1 MNRLVNDSRKCEI
14 LLFKISIIVVSVIVL
29 VMSIVGAYYF
39 KNCLW
44 DKESLNLTLTLDTLF
59 AVFITFFS
67 FSNDKSSNIF
77 GISPNEI
84 IRTQSEV
91 YQFLFT
97 KSFATL
103 LIVTNLLSII
113 HYFGAKNLIVSFNET
128 YPRIQSSVG
137 IMWLPLFGILII
149 YFIWLLIEG
158 LKYIRKINYIIQ
170 NREIIY
176 FYSQVKVVDKL
187 TDSESKKYGEYI
199 DLYESCRQNNLSV
212 LLNFLQNS
220 DDKRGVIASNSV
232 RIMFESLDKADQIAA
247 LNICRNY
254 VARENVL
261 NKEDAEKL
269 LNEIDKNL
277 KLADRT
283 IQIELSKKFEK

>member
-44 DKESLNLTLTLDTLF
+44 DKESLNLILTLDTLF

-97 KSFATL
+97 KYFATL

-269 LNEIDKNL
+269 LNEIDK
-277 KLADRT
+277 KLEISR
-283 IQIELSKKFEK
+283 

>member
-44 DKESLNLTLTLDTLF
+44 DKESLNLILTLDTLF

-269 LNEIDKNL
+269 LNEIDK
-277 KLADRT
+277 KLEISR
-283 IQIELSKKFEK
+283 

>member
-1 MNRLVNDSRKCEI
+1 MNRLMNDSRKFKI

-39 KNCLW
+39 KNFLW
-44 DKESLNLTLTLDTLF
+44 DQESLNLTLTLDTLF

-103 LIVTNLLSII
+103 LMATNLLSII
-113 HYFGAKNLIVSFNET
+113 HYFGAKNFIVPFNET
-128 YPRIQSSVG
+128 YPSVQFSVG
-137 IMWLPLFGILII
+137 FMWLSLCGILII

-158 LKYIRKINYIIQ
+158 LKYIRKINYVIQ
-170 NREIIY
+170 NKALVN
-176 FYSQVKVVDKL
+176 FYSQVKSSEKL
-187 TDSESKKYGEYI
+187 NDYELKKYGEYI
-199 DLYESCRQNNLSV
+199 DLYESCRQETGRK
-212 LLNFLQNS
+212 LLTFLRVV
-220 DDKRGVIASNSV
+220 DKKMGEGPRDAV
-232 RIMFESLDKADQIAA
+232 RIMFESFDKADQIAT
-247 LNICRNY
+247 LNLCRNY
-254 VARENVL
+254 VAREKVL
-261 NKEDAEKL
+261 NKEDVEKL
-269 LNEIDKNL
+269 LNEIDK
-277 KLADRT
+277 KLEISR
-283 IQIELSKKFEK
+283 

>member
-1 MNRLVNDSRKCEI
+1 MNRLVKDSRKCEI

-97 KSFATL
+97 KPFATL
-103 LIVTNLLSII
+103 LMVTNLLSII
-113 HYFGAKNLIVSFNET
+113 HYFGVKNIIVSFNET
-128 YPRIQSSVG
+128 YPSVQFSVG
-137 IMWLPLFGILII
+137 FMWLLLFGILII

-158 LKYIRKINYIIQ
+158 LKYIRKINYVIQ

-199 DLYESCRQNNLSV
+199 DLYESCRQDNLSV

-254 VARENVL
+254 VAREKVL

-269 LNEIDKNL
+269 LNEIDK
-277 KLADRT
+277 KLEISR
-283 IQIELSKKFEK
+283 

>member
-137 IMWLPLFGILII
+137 IMWLPLFAILII

-269 LNEIDKNL
+269 LNEIDK
-277 KLADRT
+277 KLEISR
-283 IQIELSKKFEK
+283 

>member
-113 HYFGAKNLIVSFNET
+113 HYFGAKNLIISFNET

-269 LNEIDKNL
+269 LNEIDK
-277 KLADRT
+277 KLEISR
-283 IQIELSKKFEK
+283 

>member
-128 YPRIQSSVG
+128 NPRIQSSVG

-269 LNEIDKNL
+269 LNEIDK
-277 KLADRT
+277 KLEISR
-283 IQIELSKKFEK
+283 

>member
-44 DKESLNLTLTLDTLF
+44 DKGSLNLTLTLDTLF

-269 LNEIDKNL
+269 LNEIDK
-277 KLADRT
+277 KLEISR
-283 IQIELSKKFEK
+283 

>member
-199 DLYESCRQNNLSV
+199 DSYESCRQNNLSV

-269 LNEIDKNL
+269 LNEIDK
-277 KLADRT
+277 KLEISR
-283 IQIELSKKFEK
+283 

>member
-1 MNRLVNDSRKCEI
+1 MNRLVKDSRKCEI

-84 IRTQSEV
+84 IRRQSEV

-103 LIVTNLLSII
+103 LMVTNLLSII
-113 HYFGAKNLIVSFNET
+113 HYFGVKNLIVSFNGP
-128 YPRIQSSVG
+128 YPSVQFSVG
-137 IMWLPLFGILII
+137 IMWLSLLAILII
-149 YFIWLLIEG
+149 YFILLLIEG
-158 LKYIRKINYIIQ
+158 LKYIRKINYVIQ
-170 NREIIY
+170 NKELIY
-176 FYSQVKVVDKL
+176 FYSQVKSSKGL
-187 TDSESKKYGEYI
+187 TDSESKEYSEYI
-199 DLYESCRQNNLSV
+199 NLYELCRQEKGEK
-212 LLNFLQNS
+212 LLTFLRRV
-220 DDKRGVIASNSV
+220 DKKMGEGPSNSV
-232 RIMFESLDKADQIAA
+232 RVIFESFDKADQIAA
-247 LNICRNY
+247 LSICRNY
-254 VARENVL
+254 VVQENVS

-269 LNEIDKNL
+269 LNEIDK
-277 KLADRT
+277 KLEISR
-283 IQIELSKKFEK
+283 

>member
-1 MNRLVNDSRKCEI
+1 MNFRVTFRIVRMNRLVNDSRKCEI

-269 LNEIDKNL
+269 LNEIDK
-277 KLADRT
+277 KLEISR
-283 IQIELSKKFEK
+283 

>member
-44 DKESLNLTLTLDTLF
+44 DKESLNLILTLDTLF

-97 KSFATL
+97 KSFAFKNTFTSFYYILQYLLKQLYFELLNKCFYIILQRFTTL
-103 LIVTNLLSII
+103 
-113 HYFGAKNLIVSFNET
+113 
-128 YPRIQSSVG
+128 
-137 IMWLPLFGILII
+137 LPLFCP
-149 YFIWLLIEG
+149 F
-158 LKYIRKINYIIQ
+158 
-170 NREIIY
+170 
-176 FYSQVKVVDKL
+176 
-187 TDSESKKYGEYI
+187 
-199 DLYESCRQNNLSV
+199 
-212 LLNFLQNS
+212 
-220 DDKRGVIASNSV
+220 
-232 RIMFESLDKADQIAA
+232 
-247 LNICRNY
+247 
-254 VARENVL
+254 
-261 NKEDAEKL
+261 
-269 LNEIDKNL
+269 
-277 KLADRT
+277 
-283 IQIELSKKFEK
+283 

>member
-44 DKESLNLTLTLDTLF
+44 DKESLNLILTLDTLF

-199 DLYESCRQNNLSV
+199 DLYESCRQNNLGV

-269 LNEIDKNL
+269 LNEIDK
-277 KLADRT
+277 KLEISR
-283 IQIELSKKFEK
+283 

>member
-128 YPRIQSSVG
+128 YPRIQFSVG

-269 LNEIDKNL
+269 LNEIDK
-277 KLADRT
+277 KLEISR
-283 IQIELSKKFEK
+283 

>member
-44 DKESLNLTLTLDTLF
+44 DKESLNLILTLDTLF

-187 TDSESKKYGEYI
+187 TDSESEKYGEYI

-269 LNEIDKNL
+269 LNEIDK
-277 KLADRT
+277 KLEISR
-283 IQIELSKKFEK
+283 

>member
-44 DKESLNLTLTLDTLF
+44 DKESLNLILTLDTLF

-113 HYFGAKNLIVSFNET
+113 HYFGSKNLIVSFNET

-269 LNEIDKNL
+269 LNEIDK
-277 KLADRT
+277 KLEISR
-283 IQIELSKKFEK
+283 

>member
-29 VMSIVGAYYF
+29 VMSIVGVYYF

-269 LNEIDKNL
+269 LNEIDK
-277 KLADRT
+277 KLEISR
-283 IQIELSKKFEK
+283 

>member
-14 LLFKISIIVVSVIVL
+14 LLFNISIIVVSVIVL

-269 LNEIDKNL
+269 LNEIDK
-277 KLADRT
+277 KLEISR
-283 IQIELSKKFEK
+283 

>member
-247 LNICRNY
+247 LSICRNY

-269 LNEIDKNL
+269 LNEIDK
-277 KLADRT
+277 KLEISR
-283 IQIELSKKFEK
+283 

>member
-29 VMSIVGAYYF
+29 VMSIVGAYYL

-269 LNEIDKNL
+269 LNEIDK
-277 KLADRT
+277 KLEISR
-283 IQIELSKKFEK
+283 

>member
-1 MNRLVNDSRKCEI
+1 MNRLMNDSRKFKI

-39 KNCLW
+39 KNFLW
-44 DKESLNLTLTLDTLF
+44 DQESLNLTLTLDTLF

-84 IRTQSEV
+84 IRKQSEV

-97 KSFATL
+97 KSFAAL
-103 LIVTNLLSII
+103 LMVMNLLSII
-113 HYFGAKNLIVSFNET
+113 HYFGAKNFIVPFNET
-128 YPRIQSSVG
+128 YPSVQFSVG
-137 IMWLPLFGILII
+137 FMWLSLCGILII

-158 LKYIRKINYIIQ
+158 LKYIRKINYVIQ

-176 FYSQVKVVDKL
+176 FYSQVKVADKL

-199 DLYESCRQNNLSV
+199 DLYESCRQNNLSI

-220 DDKRGVIASNSV
+220 DNKRGVIASNSV

-247 LNICRNY
+247 LSICKNY
-254 VARENVL
+254 LAEGQVSNE
-261 NKEDAEKL
+261 EDVEKL
-269 LNEIDKNL
+269 LNEIDK
-277 KLADRT
+277 KLEISR
-283 IQIELSKKFEK
+283 

>member
-44 DKESLNLTLTLDTLF
+44 DKESLNLILTLDTLF

-149 YFIWLLIEG
+149 YFIWLLIER

-269 LNEIDKNL
+269 LNEIDK
-277 KLADRT
+277 KLEISR
-283 IQIELSKKFEK
+283 

>member
-44 DKESLNLTLTLDTLF
+44 DKESLNLILTLDTLF

-220 DDKRGVIASNSV
+220 DDKRRVIASNSV

-269 LNEIDKNL
+269 LNEIDK
-277 KLADRT
+277 KLEISR
-283 IQIELSKKFEK
+283 

>member
-187 TDSESKKYGEYI
+187 TDSELKKYGEYI

-269 LNEIDKNL
+269 LNEIDK
-277 KLADRT
+277 KLEISR
-283 IQIELSKKFEK
+283 

>member
-1 MNRLVNDSRKCEI
+1 MKIYFGGNYEKNNSS

-269 LNEIDKNL
+269 LNEIDK
-277 KLADRT
+277 KLEISR
-283 IQIELSKKFEK
+283 